1 MNRLKDKVA
10 IITGAAGGQGKA
22 EAKLFAQ
29 EGAKVIA
36 TDMNGEM
43 LLKTVKEINDEL
55 GGESVIAVKHDIAT
69 EEEWTHVFAKTME
82 KFGKVDILVNN
93 AGMPGK
99 THENVWDIDTTE
111 TMRIVS
117 VNLVGT
123 LLGIKTVMPEMI
135 KNGKGS
141 IINISSAAG
150 LVGGISGGSVAYS
163 ATKAA
168 LQGITKEIAIDVAKK
183 GIRVNTVFPGLVH
196 TPIMDSFSK
205 EVTELTLSK
214 VPMGFPAEP
223 IDLAY
228 AVLFLASDESRFTTG
243 ADFIIDGGFT
253 AQ

>member
-1 MNRLKDKVA
+1 MTRLKNKVA
-10 IITGAAGGQGKA
+10 IVTGAAGGQGKA
-22 EAKLFAQ
+22 EAKLFAK

-36 TDMNGEM
+36 TDVNHE
-43 LLKTVKEINDEL
+43 LLLQTVKEINDEM
-55 GGESVIAVKHDIAT
+55 GEECVIAIKHDIAA
-69 EEEWTHVFAKTME
+69 EGEWADVFSKAME

-111 TMRIVS
+111 TMRIIS

-135 KNGKGS
+135 KNGAGS

-168 LQGITKEIAIDVAKK
+168 LRAVTKEIAIDVAKK
-183 GIRVNTVFPGLVH
+183 GVRVNTIYPGLVH

-228 AVLFLASDESRFTTG
+228 AVLFLASDESRFATG

>member
-22 EAKLFAQ
+22 EAKLFVQ

-55 GGESVIAVKHDIAT
+55 GGESVVAVKHDIAI
-69 EEEWTHVFAKTME
+69 EEEWAGVFSKAIE

-99 THENVWDIDTTE
+99 THENVWDIDTK
-111 TMRIVS
+111 
-117 VNLVGT
+117 GT

-183 GIRVNTVFPGLVH
+183 GVRVNTVFPGLVH